1 MKKSTRLCAVLCTL
15 LMMFSLAA
23 TPAFAASTTT
33 STKKISVTFK
43 DADLRDALSSIA
55 MNMGYSVIFAG
66 TPSRVTFELKNTTAA
81 DAFDYVVKLAGMD
94 YIKDGNSLIVG
105 SKESLMDDFAKTL
118 SITTFKLSYIYADVL
133 KEKID
138 QLGFDVQVILMP
150 ANNKAIWVRGLASEI
165 GKVNEL
171 IKILDVFDNS
181 ESGSIETGKQ
191 LQTITM
197 NVITAA
203 EFNEFIKGLGF
214 NNGVSVENNGKT
226 LWVYATLDEY
236 HELWRM
242 KELVDVAEGGLSTGS
257 TKTVSIVDLVNMSK
271 AEAIAAITTAYP
283 DVKTYSLN
291 NAALS
296 FVMIGKKGDVE
307 GARTLIST
315 LDTVNKV
322 GGIELTVAKHVL
334 VNITAAEAERR
345 LEKVTFAEDVQWYI
359 TTEGDLSST
368 IFLYC
373 ASDYMAKAKL
383 VLAAI
388 DSAPTPETVN
398 RVNIPVYTTATLDEA
413 ANIQNYLQTMIGS
426 LIVGT
431 FNTVD
436 LNGKVVLYLTSTTPE
451 TVSLVE
457 ALLDKT
463 DSAPTTEAADK
474 NDVSWTAYVQEVFK
488 GDEAAA
494 NTAGME
500 AYGMWVR
507 TKLGK

>member
-345 LEKVTFAEDVQWYI
+345 LEKLLLLKMY
-359 TTEGDLSST
+359 S
-368 IFLYC
+368 
-373 ASDYMAKAKL
+373 
-383 VLAAI
+383 
-388 DSAPTPETVN
+388 
-398 RVNIPVYTTATLDEA
+398 
-413 ANIQNYLQTMIGS
+413 
-426 LIVGT
+426 GT
-431 FNTVD
+431 
-436 LNGKVVLYLTSTTPE
+436 
-451 TVSLVE
+451 
-457 ALLDKT
+457 
-463 DSAPTTEAADK
+463 
-474 NDVSWTAYVQEVFK
+474 
-488 GDEAAA
+488 
-494 NTAGME
+494 
-500 AYGMWVR
+500 
-507 TKLGK
+507 